1 MQVMAAPRWF
11 HDAIESDVR
20 ALLWSKD
27 PTFDGDAIGTDK
39 DGQPWIRREALSLRR
54 QIDEHGNGLG
64 LALLDWPNHV
74 RALQP
79 PALLY

>member
-1 MQVMAAPRWF
+1 MLSLKAKWF

-39 DGQPWIRREALSLRR
+39 DGQPWIRREALSPSYRH
-54 QIDEHGNGLG
+54 ISTCE
-64 LALLDWPNHV
+64 
-74 RALQP
+74 
-79 PALLY
+79 